1 MAWWE
6 TLGMLFGILT
16 VLLLAGIPAA
26 FAFLA
31 INLVGAVV
39 NAIQFMDTHARA
51 AHVTRIYTERFH
63 PDQVMITEAMKGR
76 LAAKASGICAGSS
89 PCRRA
94 IST

>member
-39 NAIQFMDTHARA
+39 YRGA
-51 AHVTRIYTERFH
+51 
-63 PDQVMITEAMKGR
+63 
-76 LAAKASGICAGSS
+76 
-89 PCRRA
+89 
-94 IST
+94 